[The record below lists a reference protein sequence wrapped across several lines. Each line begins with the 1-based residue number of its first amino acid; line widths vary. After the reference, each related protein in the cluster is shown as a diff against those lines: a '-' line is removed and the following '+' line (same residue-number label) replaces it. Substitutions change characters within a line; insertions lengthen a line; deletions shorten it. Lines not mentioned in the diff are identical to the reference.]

1 MGYKKT
7 GYMKEDQ
14 EKIRVRKS
22 AAKRLSSTS
31 VCTGALINRR
41 AL

>member
-22 AAKRLSSTS
+22 AAKRLSSTNKRLHS
-31 VCTGALINRR
+31 TFES
-41 AL
+41 

>member
-14 EKIRVRKS
+14 EKIRVKNLPRS
-22 AAKRLSSTS
+22 GLVQPGFEAAR
-31 VCTGALINRR
+31 
-41 AL
+41 